1 MAWSRPFD
9 DPIPTPKGETL
20 RTMKDAAAYIMAL
33 PKLRVLA
40 ELGHSQIQNKPLLN
54 GTIPGQADWTRLRPQ
69 RRARRGNPDA
79 VHCLT
84 PSGILDY
91 IGLSV
96 FQRWGRFFD
105 ALTVDLAYWTGNDPL
120 CAHI

>member
-1 MAWSRPFD
+1 MGFPFHSSGCAKRAKECWNESRTINGSAP
-9 DPIPTPKGETL
+9 
-20 RTMKDAAAYIMAL
+20 AAKTRKTRRLEPAPHL
-33 PKLRVLA
+33 SSSGSSVLA
-40 ELGHSQIQNKPLLN
+40 ELGHSKIQNKPLLN

-79 VHCLT
+79 VHCLP

-96 FQRWGRFFD
+96 PQRWGRFFRG
-105 ALTVDLAYWTGNDPL
+105 LA
-120 CAHI
+120 

>member
-1 MAWSRPFD
+1 MRSAGTQCRSDGYW
-9 DPIPTPKGETL
+9 
-20 RTMKDAAAYIMAL
+20 
-33 PKLRVLA
+33 A

-96 FQRWGRFFD
+96 PQRWGRFFD
-105 ALTVDLAYWTGNDPL
+105 ALTVDLAY
-120 CAHI
+120 